1 MSDRLLEET
10 TALLPM
16 QNGGKVVVLCESI
29 LKLQDT
35 KTDRLSREDE
45 RREMAE
51 WLGQP
56 CPHYEHWYRWRCPYC
71 TEELYIALREGRRPL
86 GG

>member
-16 QNGGKVVVLCESI
+16 QNGGKAVVLCESI

-45 RREMAE
+45 RRKMAE
-51 WLGQP
+51 WLYKRVGGTIP
-56 CPHYEHWYRWRCPYC
+56 SIIRDCVN
-71 TEELYIALREGRRPL
+71 IREGHAPWA
-86 GG
+86 